1 MSDTPE
7 ILVVD
12 DDEFMQEL
20 FIAALADKFSVICA
34 SNGAQALQMARAR
47 APAAILLDVDMP
59 GLNGYDTCLQLK
71 EDFDTAAI
79 PVIFVSGQDRLE
91 DRLKGYES
99 GGEDYVV
106 KPFDAAELQA
116 KISSLMRVVAERA
129 SLKAMASYASST
141 AMTAMTSM
149 SEMGALL
156 ESLKQFNQCRDY
168 PQLAQAVLQGLGLFG
183 MQGVVQL
190 RPGDGSLARGVQGE
204 ASQLELSVIRHMQ
217 SMERIV
223 QFKNR
228 MCITYPQ
235 LSLLVNDMPI
245 DDPDRCGRL
254 RDHLAMLVEAA
265 EVRLQAIGAEIGFRR
280 HGEALEQTAK
290 KISLMLAEVDA
301 AQRDSRL
308 ATSIAVTDFLDTM
321 KQAYISVGL
330 SDAQEQFMERVVTHG
345 LDVIMGAQLAE
356 SDLQNR
362 LSQLIADLQQLAVS
376 R

>member
-34 SNGAQALQMARAR
+34 SNGTQALEMARAR
-47 APAAILLDVDMP
+47 GPAAILLDVDMP

-156 ESLKQFNQCRDY
+156 ESLKHFNQCRDY
-168 PQLAQAVLQGLGLFG
+168 PQLAQSLLQGLGLFG

-190 RPGDGSLARGVQGE
+190 RLGDATMTLGPHGE
-204 ASQLELSVIRHMQ
+204 ASQLEQSVIRHMQ

-245 DDPDRCGRL
+245 DDQDRCGRL

-280 HGEALEQTAK
+280 HSEALEQTAK

-308 ATSIAVTDFLDTM
+308 ATSIAVTDFLDAM
-321 KQAYISVGL
+321 KNAYISVGL
-330 SDAQEQFMERVVTHG
+330 SDAQEQFMEQVVTHG
-345 LDVIMGAQLAE
+345 LDVIMNAQQAE

-362 LSQLIADLQQLAVS
+362 LSQLIADLQQLTNG
-376 R
+376 

>member
-1 MSDTPE
+1 MDEMPK
-7 ILVVD
+7 ILVID
-12 DDEFMQEL
+12 DDPFMQEL
-20 FIAALADKFSVICA
+20 FVEALGEKFAVVCADS
-34 SNGAQALQMARAR
+34 GQQGLEMARSDP
-47 APAAILLDVDMP
+47 PAAILLDVDMP
-59 GLNGYDTCLQLK
+59 GLNGYETCVQLK
-71 EDFDTAAI
+71 DDFDTAGI

-106 KPFDAAELQA
+106 KPFDAEELRA
-116 KISSLMRVVAERA
+116 KISSLMRVVAERS

-156 ESLKQFNQCRDY
+156 EALKQFNQCQDY
-168 PQLAQAVLQGLGLFG
+168 RQLGLAALQGLGLFG

-190 RPGDGSLARGVQGE
+190 RLPDAVLTLNPQGE
-204 ASQLELSVIRHMQ
+204 ASQLEASVIGHMR

-228 MCITYPQ
+228 LCITYPQ

-254 RDHLAMLVEAA
+254 RDHLAMLTEAA
-265 EVRLQAIGAEIGFRR
+265 EVRLQAIGAASDNRR
-280 HGEALEQTAK
+280 RAEALELTVK
-290 KISLMLAEVDA
+290 KISAMLAGIDA

-308 ATSIAVTDFLDTM
+308 ASSIAVSDFLDAM
-321 KQAYISVGL
+321 KRAYLSVGL
-330 SDAQEQFMERVVTHG
+330 SDAQESFMEQVVTGG
-345 LDVIMGAQLAE
+345 LTVIMNAQLAE

-362 LSQLIADLQQLAVS
+362 LSELIADLKQLAG
-376 R
+376 